1 MKQTIII
8 ILLAIVAV
16 AGQAKKQ
23 KKFDP
28 AQIQASMVVPSD
40 WFKTDTICI
49 KGRIEGYDAEQF
61 GFTSMECYYEDIF
74 ESNSTT
80 LVLDIMPDGSFL
92 KKFQA
97 SYPVQ
102 QSFYTTESNIGFD
115 EMPFFARPGETIDI
129 TVKMDEQGIWQCFYN
144 SGSSKDVEHW
154 LRSKQAFVGH
164 MRDVIKFD
172 GTFAGANQKA
182 EKVWQQLMDSLQ
194 AVSRREGYTPL
205 ELQLALADIQVDF
218 AQDFMSFVMRHRY
231 SDITRQEVRDGI
243 YYEVV
248 LDSAEYKAL
257 EDKNTYALVSRIDW
271 NNPMLMMSSE
281 FDGALNRLQFG
292 PIAPGKWLSGGE
304 ANLVSQLCIYKNMLS
319 DFDFWRQNDKAEKEM
334 PAVIE
339 KLTHTYVREK
349 AQTFYNRQMAVKEL
363 SSPLLVDNPSADL
376 IRRLSAKYPDHY
388 LFIDFW
394 GMGCGP
400 CRAAIQQS
408 KELRAEIAKREDVK
422 LIFIA
427 GERTAE
433 GSEAYHKYVDEWLAD
448 EETVCVTNQDFTRL
462 QELFQFNGIPHYEVI
477 TPDCRRVR
485 DDLRLHGYEFF
496 EQQFER
502 LKEKLK

>member
-129 TVKMDEQGIWQCFYN
+129 TVKMDEQGRWQCFYN

-319 DFDFWRQNDKAEKEM
+319 DFDFWR
-334 PAVIE
+334 
-339 KLTHTYVREK
+339 
-349 AQTFYNRQMAVKEL
+349 
-363 SSPLLVDNPSADL
+363 
-376 IRRLSAKYPDHY
+376 
-388 LFIDFW
+388 
-394 GMGCGP
+394 
-400 CRAAIQQS
+400 
-408 KELRAEIAKREDVK
+408 
-422 LIFIA
+422 
-427 GERTAE
+427 
-433 GSEAYHKYVDEWLAD
+433 
-448 EETVCVTNQDFTRL
+448 
-462 QELFQFNGIPHYEVI
+462 
-477 TPDCRRVR
+477 
-485 DDLRLHGYEFF
+485 
-496 EQQFER
+496 
-502 LKEKLK
+502 